1 MLARMLGAARL
12 NVDTYEDVEKDKGA
26 TIQALIVVIL
36 VAISAGVGG
45 LLSDEGDLVR
55 GLAFGAIR
63 GVLSWAVWALVAWI
77 VGTTL
82 LKTQETEA
90 DWGQLAR
97 GTGFAQTPGLLNVFL
112 FVPAVGGVIVFLA
125 FLWQLVCMVVAV
137 RQSLDYTSTLR
148 AIFVILIAF
157 IPVIIINAILFAV
170 LGLGGQS
177 PEEMVEGAKSLLT
190 IVQTH
195 AMAG

>member
-12 NVDTYEDVEKDKGA
+12 DVDTYEDVEKDKGA
-26 TIQALIVVIL
+26 TLQAMIVVIL

-45 LLSDEGDLVR
+45 LLSAEGDLVR

-77 VGTTL
+77 VGTTI

-97 GTGFAQTPGLLNVFL
+97 GTGFAQTPGLLNVFV
-112 FVPAVGGVIVFLA
+112 FVPVVGGVIVFLA

-137 RQSLDYTSTLR
+137 RQSLDYTSTRR
-148 AIFVILIAF
+148 AIFVIIIAF

-177 PEEMVEGAKSLLT
+177 PEETGEAVKSVLT
-190 IVQTH
+190 VVQTLG
-195 AMAG
+195 MAG

>member
-26 TIQALIVVIL
+26 TIQALIVVIV
-36 VAISAGVGG
+36 VAIAAGVGG
-45 LLSDEGDLVR
+45 MLSGDIDLGR

-112 FVPAVGGVIVFLA
+112 FVPTVGGVIVFLA
-125 FLWQLVCMVVAV
+125 FLWQLVCMVIAV